1 MREVGDE
8 VDQANELAQME
19 TDNRLYLARKKS
31 KPEQEQR
38 ADGTWPQPDCF
49 DCEGPIGDA
58 RLAMGRIRC
67 IHCQTD
73 LEAKEKLW
81 GGRRP

>member
-1 MREVGDE
+1 MREVRDE

-19 TDNRLYLARKKS
+19 TDNHLYLARKRA

-38 ADGTWPQPDCF
+38 PDGSWPHPECV
-49 DCEGPIGDA
+49 DCEGPIGEA
-58 RLAMGRIRC
+58 RLDMGRIRC

-73 LEAKEKLW
+73 LEALRKFW
-81 GGRRP
+81 GAGKR

>member
-1 MREVGDE
+1 MRDVGDE

-38 ADGTWPQPDCF
+38 PDGSWPHQTCF
-49 DCEGPIGDA
+49 DCEGPIGDF

-73 LEAKEKLW
+73 LEARAKRL
-81 GGRRP
+81 GAGNR

>member
-19 TDNRLYLARKKS
+19 TDNHLYLARKKS
-31 KPEQEQR
+31 RPEQEQR
-38 ADGTWPQPDCF
+38 ADGSWPHPECV
-49 DCEGPIGDA
+49 DCEGPIGEV
-58 RLAMGRIRC
+58 RLGMGRIRC

-73 LEAKEKLW
+73 LEAKNKHL
-81 GGRRP
+81 GNRRR